1 MILPMHYEDVIQ
13 RGLKEDINYIDVT
26 TDHLIPEKQ
35 ESDAV
40 FLAKEDGVL
49 CGMEIAL
56 RTLRFLDP
64 GVTAEVYQK
73 DGAALQK
80 GQVFARVH
88 GYTRALLKGER
99 TALNLLQHLS
109 GIATAAARAVKT
121 VEGTHA
127 SVCDTRKT
135 LPGLRVL
142 EKYAVTVGGGKNH
155 RFNLSDAALIKDN
168 HVDAAGGIG
177 KAVSALRAH
186 VGHTVKIEVET
197 RDLAELADALEA
209 GADIIMLDNMSLK
222 DMREA
227 VRVTAGRVPLEA
239 SGGVTQETLRAIAET
254 GVDLISIGA
263 LTHSVKALDISMKLR
278 DPRG

>member
-1 MILPMHYEDVIQ
+1 MILPMHYDEVIQ

-26 TDHLIPEKQ
+26 TDHLIPEEQ

-64 GVTAEVYQK
+64 GVTVEAYQR
-73 DGAALQK
+73 DGDALRK

-109 GIATAAARAVKT
+109 GIATAAACAVKT
-121 VEGTHA
+121 VEGTRA

-177 KAVSALRAH
+177 KAVAALRAH

-197 RDLAELADALEA
+197 RNLAEVADALKA
-209 GADIIMLDNMSLK
+209 GADIIMLDNMSLE